1 MIVASQLHERVAHL
15 QGRETALE
23 PLGWTGRK
31 AEWIVLACLHADG
44 VFTREQLA
52 FHLQMSRWQAL
63 RFVQDLVTKG
73 IASEDWFEDLKV
85 CRIFNRQI
93 FRVLGGED
101 IRRRPGASRET
112 LLRRLLALDYVIEHP
127 GLPWMPTEAEKVRAF
142 EALGIERRYLPLRVY
157 RGAVGGTRHYFQLK
171 LPLALE
177 RERGVFVFVDP
188 GYDTD
193 TALRSW
199 GAAHHG
205 LWRALRERG
214 RKVEVAAAAREI
226 KALVRAEKVLGR
238 WAKNFHLPA
247 AAHDPEFGEEIAKIE
262 QVILKGSVRV
272 LEEYGGLQAAL
283 KRSVALK
290 KLARQQSHKP
300 ILDGFSTWRSRRL
313 SRWGF

>member
-1 MIVASQLHERVAHL
+1 MIVASQLHQRVAHL
-15 QGRETALE
+15 QGREKALE

-31 AEWIVLACLHADG
+31 AEWIALACLHADG

-52 FHLQMSRWQAL
+52 FHLQMSRWQVL
-63 RFVQDLVTKG
+63 RFVQDLLHKG
-73 IASEDWFEDLKV
+73 LATEDRFENLKV

-93 FRVLGGED
+93 FRALGGED
-101 IRRRPGASRET
+101 IRRRPVASRET

-127 GLPWMPTEAEKVRAF
+127 GLPWLLTEAEKVRAF
-142 EALGIERRYLPLRVY
+142 EALGIERRHLPLRVY
-157 RGAVGGTRHYFQLK
+157 RGAVGGIRHYFQLK
-171 LPLALE
+171 LPLAFQ
-177 RERGVFVFVDP
+177 RERAAFVFVDP
-188 GYDTD
+188 GYDTA

-205 LWRALRERG
+205 LWRALRERE
-214 RKVEVAAAAREI
+214 RKIEVVAVAREI

-247 AAHDPEFGEEIAKIE
+247 SAHDSVAGEEIAKIE
-262 QVILKGSVRV
+262 QVILTGSVRV

-290 KLARQQSHKP
+290 KAARKRSHKT
-300 ILDGFSTWRSRRL
+300 IVEGFSTWRSGRL